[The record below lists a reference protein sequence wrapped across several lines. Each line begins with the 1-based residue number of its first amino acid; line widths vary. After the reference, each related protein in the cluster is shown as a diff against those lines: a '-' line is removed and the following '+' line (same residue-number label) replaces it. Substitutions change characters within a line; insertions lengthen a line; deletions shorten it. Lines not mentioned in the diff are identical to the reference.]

1 MCGLKSS
8 IPSSFLRT
16 RSIAPEQPPQD
27 METLNL
33 YLCSAMVCVL
43 GVCVCV
49 CVEGERE
56 RESMR
61 VGVEEGVVLISVVMA
76 WNRGFPLEAVDC

>member
-33 YLCSAMVCVL
+33 YLCSAMVCV
-43 GVCVCV
+43 CVCV
-49 CVEGERE
+49 CGGREGERE
-56 RESMR
+56 YAR
-61 VGVEEGVVLISVVMA
+61 VSRGRCSVVF
-76 WNRGFPLEAVDC
+76 GGDGLE

>member
-33 YLCSAMVCVL
+33 YLCSAMVCV
-43 GVCVCV
+43 CV

-56 RESMR
+56 YARGSR
-61 VGVEEGVVLISVVMA
+61 GRCSVDF
-76 WNRGFPLEAVDC
+76 GGDGLE

>member
-33 YLCSAMVCVL
+33 YLCSAMVCV
-43 GVCVCV
+43 CVCGGR
-49 CVEGERE
+49 EGEKEYARGS
-56 RESMR
+56 RGRCSVD
-61 VGVEEGVVLISVVMA
+61 VGGD
-76 WNRGFPLEAVDC
+76 GLE